1 MVNVQ
6 YYCFLTNIITK
17 TKICESET
25 TFFNFVNLPKREKIP
40 LKLKL
45 KAGAIPTIFPE
56 TEAYKASKKAPLN
69 PNDLGPGKHNRAKY
83 GAYSERNRTH
93 IHHVWKSQM
102 SVKKCLVNSRLFG
115 SVILNHILIMCI
127 RSHHRHLRRLYFGQQ
142 NTRDSL
148 SNHRERTLLS

>member
-1 MVNVQ
+1 MASVGM
-6 YYCFLTNIITK
+6 
-17 TKICESET
+17 E
-25 TFFNFVNLPKREKIP
+25 
-40 LKLKL
+40 L

-142 NTRDSL
+142 NIRDSL